1 MRCICLLG
9 GGQVLWV
16 AGPWP
21 QSVMSK
27 CLGDMPPVPGGCGL
41 MRGYQGSSR
50 KSRGA
55 DGASSAQL
63 LLPDVCVSAD
73 FGSEEALLSG

>member
-1 MRCICLLG
+1 M
-9 GGQVLWV
+9 LWV

-27 CLGDMPPVPGGCGL
+27 RLGDMPPVPGGCGL
-41 MRGYQGSSR
+41 MRGYQGRPR

-55 DGASSAQL
+55 DGASLAQL
-63 LLPDVCVSAD
+63 LLPDVCVSPD
-73 FGSEEALLSG
+73 FGSAPRRLC